1 MFREVLFEV
10 SKLAL
15 LLPILLI
22 AFGFGFHIM
31 LSEQV
36 STNDICVINM
46 YNVKFIS
53 QKTFETGWWS
63 VIQTFAMMVGELNYG
78 GIVAYSFNLRRP

>member
-31 LSEQV
+31 LSKEV
-36 STNDICVINM
+36 YNPEMCNM
-46 YNVKFIS
+46 YLITYIIL
-53 QKTFETGWWS
+53 QETFETGWWS
-63 VIQTFAMMVGELNYG
+63 VIQTFAMMIGELNYG
-78 GIVAYSFNLRRP
+78 GINPLYIRLLLI